1 MICCSMIQYETVGLR
16 LMEVTGHWHNKF
28 DVVFHLI
35 KHFPLLTFVY
45 SQYAKPNMTFS
56 LVCGPDMTDVTRYET
71 M

>member
-1 MICCSMIQYETVGLR
+1 MMQYETVGLR
-16 LMEVTGHWHNKF
+16 LMEVTGHWHNKL
-28 DVVFHLI
+28 DVVSHLI

-56 LVCGPDMTDVTRYET
+56 LVCGPDITDVTRYET